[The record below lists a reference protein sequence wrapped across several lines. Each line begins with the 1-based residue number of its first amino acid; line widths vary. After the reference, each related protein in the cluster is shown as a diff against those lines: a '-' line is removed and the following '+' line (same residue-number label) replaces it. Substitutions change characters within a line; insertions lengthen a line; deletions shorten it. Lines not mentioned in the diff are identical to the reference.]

1 MRARWRVST
10 QDERSGRAVISGS
23 RSFQDPALSA
33 GMPRRHARGI
43 SVNTISEKK
52 AAAFT
57 PYERNLFGR
66 MTEPWLTEKLT
77 AEIQPGETLLRD
89 ESQLII
95 ICMTPRSGSSA
106 LSAALNESKT
116 LGKGGERLNSKEGGA
131 LEQAMERNNP
141 KSIAGLL
148 DAVISEARSPNGV
161 SQIKCDLPQILPF
174 LMNRDSFE
182 RMRHAKFVY
191 LTRED
196 VMDQAISRY
205 KGFQT
210 GYWHSTQ
217 GDAPQKGEI
226 PFDFDGIRQQVV
238 NITNMMAAYERI
250 FAFFGIN
257 PYRITYEQV
266 VTQCG
271 EVIRNIAKLVD
282 VEVEGDISIDSGG
295 HTKIADERSARIKER
310 FLTEFVEL

>member
-1 MRARWRVST
+1 
-10 QDERSGRAVISGS
+10 
-23 RSFQDPALSA
+23 
-33 GMPRRHARGI
+33 
-43 SVNTISEKK
+43 VNTISEKK

-66 MTEPWLTEKLT
+66 MMEPWLTEKLST
-77 AEIQPGETLLRD
+77 EIQPDETLLRD

-131 LEQAMERNNP
+131 LQQAMERNNP
-141 KSIAGLL
+141 KSFAGLL
-148 DAVISEARSPNGV
+148 DAVISEARSANGV

-217 GDAPQKGEI
+217 GSAPQKGEI

-250 FAFFGIN
+250 FAFFGIV

-271 EVIRNIAKLVD
+271 DVIRNIAGLVD
-282 VEVEGDISIDSGG
+282 VEIEADISIDSGG